1 MVRDRS
7 PCLCC
12 VFEKCFKSALFVQ
25 TDASHST
32 RLRRPASASPLKRK
46 IPLSRRTEGWNPGP
60 SFHQLSHLFLEFC
73 AALFSSLVPF
83 DLSSISL
90 HYLCICCWCFA
101 VPTFCTIY
109 PCRSLPKVVLE
120 YFWRHSSYLQVTNN
134 TNTIQKRHEN
144 NTNNDEHGCN
154 TNVLI
159 PLMFHQFV
167 PWGRDVRLVSR
178 EPARR
183 HRSRSRWVDYLHQA
197 DRSDIGTNTST

>member
-1 MVRDRS
+1 MSVSIYTYMFKYTKCICNIYILWIYIYTKYVVHVSCTHYRVR
-7 PCLCC
+7 
-12 VFEKCFKSALFVQ
+12 FVLRRGNVSNRRC
-25 TDASHST
+25 SHST

-83 DLSSISL
+83 DHSSISL

-120 YFWRHSSYLQVTNN
+120 YFRRHSSYLQVTNN

-167 PWGRDVRLVSR
+167 P
-178 EPARR
+178 
-183 HRSRSRWVDYLHQA
+183 
-197 DRSDIGTNTST
+197 

>member
-1 MVRDRS
+1 MYHVHIIES
-7 PCLCC
+7 GLCWDAAM
-12 VFEKCFKSALFVQ
+12 FQ
-25 TDASHST
+25 TDAVAIQRGSEDQLPHH
-32 RLRRPASASPLKRK
+32 RWKGKFLCQGELKVGTLALVF
-46 IPLSRRTEGWNPGP
+46 I
-60 SFHQLSHLFLEFC
+60 SFHIYFWNFVQRSSHLLSHL
-73 AALFSSLVPF
+73 
-83 DLSSISL
+83 ISL
-90 HYLCICCWCFA
+90 QSLFIIYELCCWCFA